1 LGISAIGIPMPPPPN
16 ANIGYTA
23 QIRVI
28 PEVLVMAFAVGL
40 RATIAAA
47 LLPASRVA
55 RTPLADAL
63 RQNH

>member
-1 LGISAIGIPMPPPPN
+1 MPPPPN